1 MPLQEPLDEKW
12 IACFHD
18 SFRLSGVKPGDLVI
32 VLSESTS
39 RPSLVAL
46 AELGLAR
53 AGARVAQ
60 VRLQAAPTG
69 GGPAIRSTGNSEAA
83 ECYRDLLAMLAGA
96 ALVVDVTV
104 EGILH
109 SPARQA
115 LLEAGGRVYM
125 ISNEHPEV
133 LERCRP
139 DAGLAGRVEHSMRR
153 LAAARQMR
161 VTSPA
166 GTDLTVDLQNAPVRG
181 GAGFLRDDEP
191 VAYWP
196 AGLALCFPQHGAV
209 NGRVVLDVGDVNL
222 TFKRYIDTPVTLSV
236 RDDRVTDIAGSG
248 LDAVSLRSYL
258 GSWDDPDAYTVS
270 HVGWGLNPG
279 AFWDSLHL
287 YDKNEINGTEL
298 RAVAGNFLFSTGA
311 NEFAGRFTRCHFD
324 FPMRNCDL
332 WIDDAQ
338 VLCAGALTA
347 EFS

>member
-1 MPLQEPLDEKW
+1 MALQEPLDEKW

-18 SFRLSGVKPGDLVI
+18 SFKLSGVEPGDLVI
-32 VLSESTS
+32 VLSESAS

-60 VRLQAAPTG
+60 VRLQSARMGA
-69 GGPAIRSTGNSEAA
+69 GPAIRSTGNSEAA
-83 ECYRDLLAMLAGA
+83 EDYRDLLAMLAGA
-96 ALVVDVTV
+96 SLVVDVTV

-115 LLEAGGRVYM
+115 LLDAGGRVYM

-139 DAGLAGRVEHSMRR
+139 DAALAERVTRSMQR
-153 LAAARQMR
+153 LGAARQMR

-166 GTDLTVDLQNAPVRG
+166 GTDLTVDLRDAPVRG
-181 GAGFLRDDEP
+181 GAGFLRGDEP

-196 AGLALCFPQHGAV
+196 AGLALCFPVRDAV
-209 NGRVVLDVGDVNL
+209 SGTVVLDVGDVNL
-222 TFKRYIDTPVTLSV
+222 TFKRYLDSQVALTI
-236 RDDRVTDIAGSG
+236 RNDRVTEIEGTG

-258 GSWDDPDAYTVS
+258 ASWNDPDAYTVS

-287 YDKNEINGTEL
+287 YDKNEVNGTEL
-298 RAVAGNFLFSTGA
+298 RAVEGSFLFSTGA
-311 NEFAGRFTRCHFD
+311 NEFAGRFTKCHFD

-332 WIDDAQ
+332 WIDETQ
-338 VLCAGALTA
+338 VLKAGTLTPDFA
-347 EFS
+347 

>member
-1 MPLQEPLDEKW
+1 MALEEPLDEKW

-18 SFRLSGVKPGDLVI
+18 SFRLSGVKEGDLAI
-32 VLSESTS
+32 VLSETAS
-39 RPSLVAL
+39 RPSLVQL

-60 VRLQAAPTG
+60 VRLQSAHHPA
-69 GGPAIRSTGNSEAA
+69 GPAIRSTGNSEAA
-83 ECYRDLLAMLAGA
+83 QGYSDLLAMLGGA
-96 ALVVDVTV
+96 DLVVDVTV

-139 DAGLAGRVEHSMRR
+139 SQALAERVARSMER
-153 LAAARQMR
+153 LGAAREMR

-166 GTDLTVDLQNAPVRG
+166 GTDLTVDLRGAPVRG
-181 GAGFLRDDEP
+181 GAGFLAPEQP

-196 AGLALCFPQHGAV
+196 AGLALCFPKAGTV
-209 NGRVVLDVGDVNL
+209 RGTVVLDVGDVNL
-222 TFKRYIDTPVTLSV
+222 TFKRYVESRV
-236 RDDRVTDIAGSG
+236 RLTIVNDRVTEIAGDG

-258 GSWDDPDAYTVS
+258 ASWQDPDAYTVS

-279 AFWDSLHL
+279 AYWDSLHL
-287 YDKNEINGTEL
+287 YDKNEVNGTEL
-298 RAVAGNFLFSTGA
+298 RAIEGNFLFSTGA
-311 NEFAGRFTRCHFD
+311 NEFAGRFTKCHFD

-332 WIDDAQ
+332 WIDDMQ
-338 VLCAGALTA
+338 VLSEGALTPA
-347 EFS
+347 FK